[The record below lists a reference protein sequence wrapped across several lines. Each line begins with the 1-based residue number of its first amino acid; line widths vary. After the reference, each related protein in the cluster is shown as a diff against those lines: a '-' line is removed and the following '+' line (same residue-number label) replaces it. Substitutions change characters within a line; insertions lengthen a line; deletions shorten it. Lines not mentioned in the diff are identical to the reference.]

1 MYVISLCI
9 HQPRHLSDE
18 KWRIL
23 ISTMVKILTVLVCL
37 TSPLPPHKQIYH
49 PINKMLNCW
58 IFDGELIDNSL
69 EFFIACD
76 ESSKL
81 EKLWKSKYSIR
92 QGMLPSFISK
102 ELAQK
107 V

>member
-1 MYVISLCI
+1 
-9 HQPRHLSDE
+9 
-18 KWRIL
+18 
-23 ISTMVKILTVLVCL
+23 
-37 TSPLPPHKQIYH
+37 
-49 PINKMLNCW
+49 MLNCW

-81 EKLWKSKYSIR
+81 EKLWKSKYNIR

-107 V
+107 VRKPSNEYHRSGFDSEILMIANCEFFWSSQSKELQSILECVTIIWYGVDYRNH

>member
-1 MYVISLCI
+1 
-9 HQPRHLSDE
+9 
-18 KWRIL
+18 
-23 ISTMVKILTVLVCL
+23 
-37 TSPLPPHKQIYH
+37 
-49 PINKMLNCW
+49 MLNCW

-92 QGMLPSFISK
+92 NSMLPSFISK

-107 V
+107 VGLFVSIVTILIYLPQLKTPFSLAGTLGNIYRNQYM

>member
-1 MYVISLCI
+1 MVTILLVDDLDSISL
-9 HQPRHLSDE
+9 L
-18 KWRIL
+18 
-23 ISTMVKILTVLVCL
+23 
-37 TSPLPPHKQIYH
+37 SPLPLQIYR

-107 V
+107 VLKLISQASQC

>member
-1 MYVISLCI
+1 
-9 HQPRHLSDE
+9 
-18 KWRIL
+18 
-23 ISTMVKILTVLVCL
+23 
-37 TSPLPPHKQIYH
+37 
-49 PINKMLNCW
+49 MLNCW

-76 ESSKL
+76 ESSKI

-92 QGMLPSFISK
+92 QKMLPSFISK

-107 V
+107 VIHGIILLFNHQIA